1 MKTFETPKGTKLP
14 LSDIKGKDY
23 LNVAYRIVWFREE
36 KPTWSIKT
44 EMIHSSEQSC
54 LFRAEIYDGQTL
66 VSTAHKREHKTHF
79 ADFEEKAE
87 TGAIGRA
94 LANCGYGTQFAPEFH
109 EGDRIVDS
117 PIIPKSSGP
126 IAHGPNGA
134 VKVHDYVIKVGKKYK
149 DKKLSEVP
157 IEELWQYANWLELQ
171 AQEKKKPLNGAAL
184 EFIAALTAFT
194 PPKFD
199 SQEKLPF

>member
-54 LFRAEIYDGQTL
+54 LFRAEIYDGSTL

-94 LANCGYGTQFAPEFH
+94 LANCGYGTQFAPELH

-117 PIIPKSSGP
+117 PVESKKEHKPSPSAAG
-126 IAHGPNGA
+126 
-134 VKVHDYVIKVGKKYK
+134 VHNYVIKVGKKYK

-171 AQEKKKPLNGAAL
+171 AQEKQKPLNSAAL

-194 PPKFD
+194 PPEFNA
-199 SQEKLPF
+199 QEKLPF